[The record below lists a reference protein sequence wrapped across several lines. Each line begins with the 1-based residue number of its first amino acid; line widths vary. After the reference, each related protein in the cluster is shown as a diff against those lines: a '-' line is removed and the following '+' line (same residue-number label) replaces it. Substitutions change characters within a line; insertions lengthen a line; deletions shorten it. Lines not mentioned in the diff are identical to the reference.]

1 MFYDPVDWYRQLL
14 LQLMRV
20 QGPSHRPYPPPQ
32 TRMAQSFPTP
42 VNYSAQPA
50 PPAKLTPRA
59 PAKAQSKTPSSSYNQ
74 TLKGAKSTPWTSN
87 SQWSGF
93 RTETGTTQQRKNV
106 SRETSKSGGSKP
118 KMKGRRIWNL
128 V

>member
-14 LQLMRV
+14 LQYMRV
-20 QGPSHRPYPPPQ
+20 SGPIGRPYPPPQ
-32 TRMAQSFPTP
+32 TRMVSPMPTP
-42 VNYSAQPA
+42 VNYSAQPS
-50 PPAKLTPRA
+50 PPAKPTPRA
-59 PAKAQSKTPSSSYNQ
+59 PAKRTPNSSSSSYNK
-74 TLKGAKSTPWTSN
+74 TLSGAKSTPWTSN

-93 RTETGTTQQRKNV
+93 RTETGTTKQRSNV
-106 SRETSKSGGSKP
+106 SRETKKSSSSKP